1 MTTQRINMDIDK
13 QLWKQVGIRAIQEGI
28 NKKDLVEKALTNYLR
43 GGEKM
48 KKELIKEELDG
59 LYRELNELKEEL
71 HDYYSEN
78 SGFSNGADFSLGFAS
93 RSKHIVERINELEV
107 DLNEYNKYWVVDISE
122 TVTETRYEGNN
133 KAEAIKCG
141 KDWVWRY
148 PPTTNKIEVREI
160 FPVDFDEDGEVVN
173 YDYKILWESK

>member
-1 MTTQRINMDIDK
+1 MKTERINLRVTPEEK
-13 QLWKQVGIRAIQEGI
+13 QKLQELADRAY
-28 NKKDLVEKALTNYLR
+28 LPLTGYIVSELLR

-48 KKELIKEELDG
+48 KKAEIRKELEEL
-59 LYRELNELKEEL
+59 YKEMQELKEEL
-71 HDYYSEN
+71 QDYYHEN

-93 RSKHIVERINELEV
+93 RSKHIRERIEELEA

-160 FPVDFDEDGEVVN
+160 FPVEFDDDGEVVN
-173 YDYKILWESK
+173 YDYNILWESK